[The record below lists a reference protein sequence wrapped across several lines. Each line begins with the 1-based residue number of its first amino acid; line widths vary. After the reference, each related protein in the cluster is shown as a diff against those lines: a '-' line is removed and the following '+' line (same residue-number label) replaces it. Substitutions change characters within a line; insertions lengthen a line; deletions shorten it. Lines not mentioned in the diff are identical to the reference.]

1 MTNVFVQVPIRK
13 DTKSANMNTLL
24 QGKTRG
30 FIETALALLLLLI
43 LLFDLYTVLSV
54 FFGMFTY
61 AIIFSVS
68 FAKLFERLVVLLKNK
83 RKLAAFLFALVLIAI
98 IALPFVYIISALSD
112 YAAKAQQW
120 ITDAKTHGVPALP
133 EWIAGIP
140 FLGKKM
146 ADFWHQLQGDPATTI
161 ASYEP
166 QIKSTLQRLISGG
179 AGMVGATLEF
189 ILGIIVSAVLLASG
203 KKVLE
208 PVYAIM
214 DNIVGERDGSALV
227 DATGRAVKGVAVGVM
242 GTAFIAALF
251 AWIGFAIAGISFA
264 VGLAALTF
272 FLVVIQVGPLLV
284 WLPVAIWLGTHGQ
297 TGWAIFISIYGL
309 VVLMGIDNILK
320 PILIAKSGKLPV
332 LVLFLGVIGG
342 MVTWGFTGM
351 FKGAIILAVFYTIL
365 NSWLGKHRNNV
376 DAALPAS

>member
-1 MTNVFVQVPIRK
+1 
-13 DTKSANMNTLL
+13 MNTIL

-43 LLFDLYTVLSV
+43 LLFDLYRVLSV
-54 FFGMFTY
+54 FFGVFTY

-68 FAKLFERLVVLLKNK
+68 FAKLFERLVTLLNNK
-83 RKLAAFLFALVLIAI
+83 RKLAAFVYALLLIAI
-98 IALPFVYIISALSD
+98 IALPFIYIISALGD

-120 ITDAKTHGVPALP
+120 ITDAKTTGVPAMP
-133 EWIAGIP
+133 DWIAGIP
-140 FLGKKM
+140 FLGKKI
-146 ADFWHQLQGDPATTI
+146 ADFWQQLQADPATTI

-166 QIKSTLQRLISGG
+166 QIKNTLQRLISGG

-189 ILGIIVSAVLLASG
+189 IVGIIVSAILLASG
-203 KKVLE
+203 KKALR
-208 PVYAIM
+208 PIYDIM
-214 DNIVGERDGSALV
+214 DNIVGDRDGSLLV

-297 TGWAIFISIYGL
+297 TGSAIFITIYGL

-320 PILIAKSGKLPV
+320 PILIAKSGKLPI

-342 MVTWGFTGM
+342 MVAWGFTGM

-365 NSWLGKHRNNV
+365 HSWLGKRQNTAEAPLTV
-376 DAALPAS
+376 L